1 MSFCV
6 WKLEALQSNCNMC
19 CSGNRLKRSPQRL
32 MSPLSSSHSFLSC
45 WFLAPLCPLLVLR
58 SPASWRVTI
67 YTHVSL
73 SVVSSNTSVLLQSSQ
88 SSAVEEN
95 GSCFSGETEHMC
107 QSLIWSC
114 ASIVTNIPLNT
125 TVFPDGNWIQLFHYT
140 LLLQSHYKELWY
152 AKSLYLVK
160 VSILFLLDRLHFAG
174 NHGVCLV

>member
-58 SPASWRVTI
+58 SPASWRVMI

-88 SSAVEEN
+88 SSAVEEMALV
-95 GSCFSGETEHMC
+95 FLEK
-107 QSLIWSC
+107 L
-114 ASIVTNIPLNT
+114 NICVRVWFEVVP
-125 TVFPDGNWIQLFHYT
+125 
-140 LLLQSHYKELWY
+140 LLLLIFLSIPRSSLMAIGSSSFTTHCYYRVTTKNYGMLNHY
-152 AKSLYLVK
+152 
-160 VSILFLLDRLHFAG
+160 I
-174 NHGVCLV
+174 